1 MIYNIKK
8 NLIWSLIPAKG
19 TSKRIYKKN
28 LKKINNLPLVC
39 YSVIFSKMSKE
50 INQTFVSTDCKI
62 IKKISEK
69 YGANVPF
76 LRPKKYS
83 KNGSQDF
90 QYVDHFINFFKNK
103 GSYLPEYIIQ
113 LRPTT
118 PFRSQDDL
126 RKALNKI
133 KKYPSANSMRS
144 SHIADHPPEKQ
155 FRIKGRYYT
164 NVNLKKIINNNF
176 NKPSHLFRNTYEPN
190 GYIDILKTS
199 YLLKNKMN
207 IYGKKILPFITR
219 KTIDIDTEEDFEYA
233 KKFDSLEKKI
243 ILKYIQK

>member
-1 MIYNIKK
+1 
-8 NLIWSLIPAKG
+8 
-19 TSKRIYKKN
+19 
-28 LKKINNLPLVC
+28 
-39 YSVIFSKMSKE
+39 MSKE

>member
-1 MIYNIKK
+1 
-8 NLIWSLIPAKG
+8 
-19 TSKRIYKKN
+19 
-28 LKKINNLPLVC
+28 
-39 YSVIFSKMSKE
+39 
-50 INQTFVSTDCKI
+50 
-62 IKKISEK
+62 
-69 YGANVPF
+69 
-76 LRPKKYS
+76 
-83 KNGSQDF
+83 
-90 QYVDHFINFFKNK
+90 
-103 GSYLPEYIIQ
+103 
-113 LRPTT
+113 
-118 PFRSQDDL
+118 
-126 RKALNKI
+126 
-133 KKYPSANSMRS
+133 MRS

-219 KTIDIDTEEDFEYA
+219 KTIDIDTEEDFEYS

-243 ILKYIQK
+243 LLKYIQK